1 MRSLRGWSVCGGD
14 YNRSDYMRKVSLTA
28 GIMFCLADSALGQ
41 NGTSTQSSY
50 WGLIAAFG
58 FVVVGLILA
67 NAYVVSLFHSKR
79 SGDTGVLARWNEKW
93 EFSARALGGFSWW
106 QLAMW
111 SLLSLFLELLVI
123 RWISSEVRIFAY
135 FKNFVLIA
143 CFLGFGLGCYLSR
156 RRINLLAMLVPLLS
170 LVLLVQLP
178 WPALRILMRLIP
190 TFIGASSEGAVW
202 GVPAEFSFSLL
213 AAAMAI
219 IVPIFSLI
227 SVMFI
232 PLGQLVGWYLENS
245 TNGIL
250 AYSVNV
256 AASLAGIMLY
266 TLLCFFYQPPATWFS
281 VAGLLSICLLWRVT
295 WLRWGTGV
303 ALLICLGLFFF
314 GAGRQNVYW
323 SPYQK
328 LTLLPRQRAGNI
340 IAYQLTTNDSWYQQ
354 VLNLSPEF
362 VASHPQFFH
371 DVPIEWNAYNLPYH
385 FYPQPPSVLI
395 LGSGMGNDVAAALRN
410 GAGHITAVEIDPL
423 ILKLGKQLHFE
434 KPYSS
439 GRVQAVQDDARSY
452 VQNSKERFDLIVF
465 SLLDSHTTNSH
476 FTNIRID
483 NYVYTLEALE
493 QTKQLLKPDGVLVVK
508 FQVDTPWIAGRLHG
522 LLSRVF
528 GYAPLQIDCS
538 QSLLYSTGGRFFITG
553 SEARIHQAIA
563 ESSLA
568 AYVKQHDQI
577 AMQPTTLTTDDWPYF
592 YQRAPGPAVTGNRD
606 LRGAAN
612 TLLDAGPR
620 HRYDVAIVA
629 VALLFSRR
637 RFFAAGG

>member
-1 MRSLRGWSVCGGD
+1 M
-14 YNRSDYMRKVSLTA
+14 
-28 GIMFCLADSALGQ
+28 
-41 NGTSTQSSY
+41 
-50 WGLIAAFG
+50 
-58 FVVVGLILA
+58 
-67 NAYVVSLFHSKR
+67 
-79 SGDTGVLARWNEKW
+79 
-93 EFSARALGGFSWW
+93 
-106 QLAMW
+106 
-111 SLLSLFLELLVI
+111 I

-295 WLRWGTGV
+295 WLRWGTGI

-354 VLNLSPEF
+354 ILNLSPEF

-434 KPYSS
+434 KPQPGASC
-439 GRVQAVQDDARSY
+439 
-452 VQNSKERFDLIVF
+452 
-465 SLLDSHTTNSH
+465 
-476 FTNIRID
+476 
-483 NYVYTLEALE
+483 
-493 QTKQLLKPDGVLVVK
+493 
-508 FQVDTPWIAGRLHG
+508 AGRCAQLC
-522 LLSRVF
+522 
-528 GYAPLQIDCS
+528 P
-538 QSLLYSTGGRFFITG
+538 
-553 SEARIHQAIA
+553 
-563 ESSLA
+563 
-568 AYVKQHDQI
+568 KQ
-577 AMQPTTLTTDDWPYF
+577 
-592 YQRAPGPAVTGNRD
+592 QRAFRP
-606 LRGAAN
+606 
-612 TLLDAGPR
+612 
-620 HRYDVAIVA
+620 H
-629 VALLFSRR
+629 
-637 RFFAAGG
+637 RFFAARFSHDELSFHQYPN